1 MRVGSTS
8 GGVPDGDVWT
18 SAGGGAAA
26 PTPVPA
32 PESPYWLFYDAVAA
46 RQVAAWLPEGQPL
59 RVLDV
64 SGGRRFADQ
73 LAAGGHEV
81 LHVCAEPEECAASG
95 RRDTGGVRPVVAD
108 ARSMAWLQDASV
120 DAVLAESRA
129 LSMCLAAEVTAEELL
144 RVLRPG
150 GRLLLVVESLL
161 LGLARLADNGRWAE
175 LADVPSADV
184 VLVPAED
191 GSITRCFWPDELWTL
206 LTEAGFEV
214 EWVRPRSVLAPAAVE
229 RALGEGREA
238 ALRTLV
244 KTELALAQEREGESL
259 GIHLVVSARRPDQPL
274 SGRPTKRGP

>member
-18 SAGGGAAA
+18 SAGGGAPA
-26 PTPVPA
+26 PSPAPSPVPA
-32 PESPYWLFYDAVAA
+32 PDSAYWLFYDEVAA
-46 RQVAAWLPEGQPL
+46 QQVAAWLPQGQPL

-73 LAAGGHEV
+73 LAAAGHEV
-81 LHVCAEPEECAASG
+81 LHVCGEPDTCAAAG
-95 RRDTGGVRPVVAD
+95 ARGTGEVRPVVTD
-108 ARSMAWLQDASV
+108 PRSMAWLQDGSV

-129 LSMCLAAEVTAEELL
+129 LSMCLAAEVTVEELL

-161 LGLARLADNGRWAE
+161 LGLARLADDGRWAE
-175 LADVPSADV
+175 LADVPRADV

-214 EWVRPRSVLAPAAVE
+214 EWVRPRSVLAPAPVE
-229 RALGEGREA
+229 RALAEGREA
-238 ALRTLV
+238 ALHTLV

-259 GIHLVVSARRPDQPL
+259 GIHLVVSARRPSRRSD
-274 SGRPTKRGP
+274 